1 MILRINCCPSAS
13 LPAGE
18 TFWPVGAVVGGSI
31 PWAES
36 GKLPACAPLGTAPA
50 PGAPVSGASRGSG
63 GAVASA
69 AGPASG
75 GAGKRL
81 SQRFPKHRVLD
92 YLRPRR
98 PRRRPRRNSIT
109 GNIGCCAPPFY
120 LEGSNAT
127 KAERKQDTKRPF
139 CLTLAHQMWSFESAP
154 KWPARPPPP
163 PAWRSS
169 ECREWRERRLGVYK
183 KSALL
188 IFIFLNAYSTLSPLS
203 TPKYK

>member
-50 PGAPVSGASRGSG
+50 PGAPVSGASLGSG

-69 AGPASG
+69 AGPAGGG

-81 SQRFPKHRVLD
+81 SQRFPKHPRVVD

-127 KAERKQDTKRPF
+127 KAERKQDTKRTF
-139 CLTLAHQMWSFESAP
+139 CLTLAYGRAYLASAP
-154 KWPARPPPP
+154 KWPPINQKTTFTSSVIALLGLAETVRLAQKFYHSSGPPPP
-163 PAWRSS
+163 P
-169 ECREWRERRLGVYK
+169 
-183 KSALL
+183 
-188 IFIFLNAYSTLSPLS
+188 PL
-203 TPKYK
+203 